1 MKKTMFI
8 GLSLFLMF
16 FNCGADVDVQTV
28 EIPENIIENVFELEM
43 TFGDKDELGDFLLA
57 NPMLMAVANNGDIIV
72 PDDRYLKIFNKNGEP
87 KKIVGDPG
95 QGPGEFSKQIVNIL
109 IADNGYITAT
119 SDVRFRTFNIF
130 TPDYSFVEMIRFENN
145 PLIKKL
151 SAEAIDRR
159 FHVESVYSYGPDEF
173 LVNAVWASKTD
184 ESTAAFY
191 HIQNGKS
198 SLIKEFKVK
207 VEKNTLQ
214 IFEYYLLSN
223 KRILYIDPV
232 LFKEKIGDDWYYILH
247 IHDLKTHETTQI
259 ERQYVPVRI
268 PDSLMVYKEP
278 KFPPNVSERLK
289 NNIIKSEKEN
299 IEELKKKK
307 VYDPIRKVFTDN
319 DLIFVVTNIK
329 VPGKGYVVEIIDAD
343 SGEYL
348 HSAFFDFFPPII
360 KNGYAYRLMSGGN
373 IFPYVEKYRINPAV
387 YGK

>member
-16 FNCGADVDVQTV
+16 FNCGSDVDVQPV

-57 NPMLMAVANNGDIIV
+57 NPMRMAVANNGDIIV
-72 PDDRYLKIFNKNGEP
+72 PDEQYLKIFNNKGEP
-87 KKIVGDPG
+87 KKIVGGPG

-109 IADNGYITAT
+109 IADNGYITAASY
-119 SDVRFRTFNIF
+119 SDFRMLNIF

-151 SAEAIDRR
+151 SAEAFDRR
-159 FHVESVYSYGPDEF
+159 FIVESVYSYGPDEF
-173 LVNAVWASKTD
+173 LVSLAWASKID

-191 HIQNGKS
+191 YIQGGES
-198 SLIKEFKVK
+198 FLIQEFKNK
-207 VEKNTLQ
+207 VGKNELKSAQ
-214 IFEYYLLSN
+214 YYLLSN
-223 KRILYIDPV
+223 KRILYIDPE
-232 LFKEKIGDDWYYILH
+232 LFKEKRGDDWYYILH
-247 IHDLKTHETTQI
+247 IYDLKTHETTQI

-278 KFPPNVSERLK
+278 KFPPTVSERLK
-289 NNIIKSEKEN
+289 NNIIKSEKEH

-329 VPGKGYVVEIIDAD
+329 VAGKGYVVEIIDAD

-348 HSAFFDFFPPII
+348 RSAFFDFFPPII
-360 KNGYAYRLMSGGN
+360 KNGYVYRLMSGGN
-373 IFPYVEKYRINPAV
+373 IFPYIEKYRINPAV